1 MACPKD
7 RKAIALPFGKDPAM
21 LIDFHT
27 HAFPDKLAPRAI
39 GVLAER
45 ANMVPETNGTVSALL
60 SRMEEWHVDRAV
72 VLNIATNA
80 HQQSKVNQFA
90 IDTLRAHGDRLTP
103 LGSIYPIESAAERD
117 RLAEME
123 RLADAGIPGLK
134 LHPDYMEHFLDDPAY
149 TPILDCASEMG
160 MFVVLHT
167 GMDVYFPDCIHATP
181 DMIRT
186 VLCRHP
192 KLTLI
197 CAHYG
202 GNCLWD
208 EAEEKIAGE
217 RCYMDISMGVKM
229 GLSVEQ
235 ARRILLRHDP
245 DRILFGSD
253 CPWGDV
259 PGNLA
264 FLEAMRLPAE
274 LVDKILYKNAGTLL
288 QL

>member
-1 MACPKD
+1 
-7 RKAIALPFGKDPAM
+7 M

-45 ANMVPETNGTVSALL
+45 AGITPETDGTLSALL
-60 SRMEEWHVDRAV
+60 HRMDEWHVDHAV

-80 HQQSKVNQFA
+80 RQQSNVNRFA
-90 IDTLRAHGDRLTP
+90 IDIKHAHGDRLTP
-103 LGSIYPIESAAERD
+103 LGSVYPILTETD
-117 RLAEME
+117 LPRLEEME
-123 RLADAGIPGLK
+123 MLYNAGIPGIK
-134 LHPDYMEHFLDDPAY
+134 LHPDYMEHFLDDPVY
-149 TPILDCASEMG
+149 TPILDRAAEMS

-167 GMDVYFPDCIHATP
+167 GFDVYCPNCIHATP

-186 VLCRHP
+186 VLQRHP

-208 EAEEKIAGE
+208 EVEEKIAGE
-217 RCYMDISMGVKM
+217 RCYIDISMGVKE
-229 GLSVEQ
+229 GLSPEQ
-235 ARRILLRHDP
+235 ARRILMRHDP
-245 DRILFGSD
+245 EKILFGSD

-259 PGNLA
+259 PGNLT
-264 FLEAMRLPAE
+264 FLDAMHLPAGIM
-274 LVDKILYKNAGTLL
+274 DKILYQNAASLL
-288 QL
+288 HL

>member
-1 MACPKD
+1 
-7 RKAIALPFGKDPAM
+7 M

-167 GMDVYFPDCIHATP
+167 GMDVYSPARIHATP

-264 FLEAMRLPAE
+264 FLESMRLPAE
-274 LVDKILYKNAGTLL
+274 LVDKILYKNAGALL

>member
-1 MACPKD
+1 
-7 RKAIALPFGKDPAM
+7 M

-27 HAFPDKLAPRAI
+27 HAFPDALAPRAI

-45 ANMVPETNGTVSALL
+45 AGLTPETNGTINALL
-60 SRMEEWHVDRAV
+60 DRMEQWNVDRAV

-80 HQQSKVNQFA
+80 HQQTKVNQFA
-90 IDTLRAHGDRLTP
+90 IDTMRRHGERLTP
-103 LGSIYPIESAAERD
+103 LGSIYPLSTAED
-117 RLAEME
+117 ISRLDEME
-123 RLADAGIPGLK
+123 TLRHAGIPGIK

-149 TPILDCASEMG
+149 TPILDCAAQLG

-167 GMDVYFPDCIHATP
+167 GMDVYSPDCIHATP

-186 VLCRHP
+186 VLHRHP
-192 KLTLI
+192 TLTLI

-208 EAEEKIAGE
+208 EVEEKIAGE
-217 RCYMDISMGVKM
+217 RCYIDISMGVKE
-229 GLSVEQ
+229 GLSAEQ
-235 ARRILLRHDP
+235 ARRILLHHNP
-245 DRILFGSD
+245 EKILFGSD

-264 FLEAMRLPAE
+264 FLQQMRLPASM
-274 LVDKILYKNAGTLL
+274 VDNILYKNALSLL
-288 QL
+288 S

>member
-1 MACPKD
+1 
-7 RKAIALPFGKDPAM
+7 M

-27 HAFPDKLAPRAI
+27 HAFPDKLAQRAI

-45 ANMVPETNGTVSALL
+45 AHMTPETDGTISGLL
-60 SRMEEWHVDRAV
+60 SRMDEWHVDRAV

-90 IDTLRAHGDRLTP
+90 IESLHAHGDRLTP
-103 LGSIYPIESAAERD
+103 LGSIYPIKSAAEMD
-117 RLAEME
+117 RLDEIE
-123 RLADAGIPGLK
+123 LLHNAGIPGLK
-134 LHPDYMEHFLDDPAY
+134 LHPDYMELFLDDPAY
-149 TPILDCASEMG
+149 TPILDCAAEMG

-167 GMDVYFPDCIHATP
+167 GLDVYSPDCIHATP
-181 DMIRT
+181 EMIRM
-186 VLCRHP
+186 VLRRHP

-208 EAEEKIAGE
+208 AVEERIAGE
-217 RCYMDISMGVKM
+217 RCYIDISIGVKM

-235 ARRILLRHDP
+235 ARRILLRHDHTK
-245 DRILFGSD
+245 ILFGSD

-264 FLEAMRLPAE
+264 FLEGMHLPSE
-274 LVDKILYKNAGTLL
+274 IFDNILYKNACTLL
-288 QL
+288 KL